1 MLVFLSP
8 SNQIENVWIDGSNEE
23 AEAVQ
28 IADTVERI
36 LRSRGVDV
44 MRRDELR
51 PFNAA
56 TGVSRTAAAIAAGV
70 DLYIPIHSN
79 ASPKHNAT
87 GTCIFVQ
94 DETAPGTAAVSKR
107 YAQAL
112 AAQIDGIC
120 GKRTR
125 PLYADWALTEQRQ
138 VTAAGIPSVYLEYIF
153 HDQPDEVSWYRA
165 HESEMAAAIAD
176 AIQPARRIWT
186 VQVGAWYNKSL
197 AEEYLAQVR
206 QHYPDAFLTSK
217 EVI

>member
-8 SNQIENVWIDGSNEE
+8 SNQTENVWIDGSNEE
-23 AEAVQ
+23 AEAVRL
-28 IADTVERI
+28 ADAVERI

-51 PFNAA
+51 PFNAIV
-56 TGVSRTAAAIAAGV
+56 GQSRTAAAIAAGV

-79 ASPKHNAT
+79 ASAKHNAT
-87 GTCIFVQ
+87 GTCIFFQ
-94 DETAPGTAAVSKR
+94 DGAAPGTVAVSER
-107 YAQAL
+107 YAKAL

-125 PLYADWALTEQRQ
+125 PLYVDWALTEQRQ
-138 VTAAGIPSVYLEYIF
+138 VTARGIPSVYLEYIF

-165 HESEMAAAIAD
+165 HEAEMAAAIAN

-217 EVI
+217 EVV

>member
-8 SNQIENVWIDGSNEE
+8 SNQSENVWIDGSNEE
-23 AEAVQ
+23 AEAVRL
-28 IADTVERI
+28 ADTVERI

-56 TGVSRTAAAIAAGV
+56 TGQSRTEAAIAAGV
-70 DLYIPIHSN
+70 DLYIPVHSN
-79 ASPKHNAT
+79 ASAKHNAT

-94 DETAPGTAAVSKR
+94 DQTAPGTAAVSKR

-125 PLYADWALTEQRQ
+125 PLYTDWSLTEQRQ
-138 VTAAGIPSVYLEYIF
+138 VTAAEIPSVYLEYIF
-153 HDQPDEVSWYRA
+153 HDQPDEVVWYRA
-165 HESEMAAAIAD
+165 HEAEMAAAIAD

-186 VQVGAWYNKSL
+186 VQVGAWYNKRL